1 MKSAILHRSLTK
13 DYPTAIGGDG
23 VYLITDKGQRILDG
37 SSGAAV
43 SSVGHSNKEVIEAIV
58 DQTRSLCFA
67 HTSFFTSEAAEELAA
82 LIIGQSGGGTFS
94 KIMYTSSGSEAI
106 EAALK
111 IARQY
116 HVFNGDLKRINII
129 GRFHSYHGNTM
140 GAMAAGNNPPRREA
154 FEPMFSPVFHHVSRC
169 FHDKDNN
176 GLGEKEYEDLLIAE
190 FEAKIQSLGAETV
203 AAVIVEP
210 VVGATLGA
218 VAATS
223 TYLPRLKALCEKN
236 GILAI
241 WDEVMC
247 GMGRSGS
254 YHAWQ
259 SLGGVGPDL
268 QTIGK
273 GLGAGYQPLSAILL
287 NEKVAGMFE
296 KHATASKKFINGQ
309 TFQGH
314 PVACAGA
321 LAVQKIIKREKLL
334 VNVLARGEQ
343 LDASLKAGLPSSFF
357 ECSGSLRGM
366 GLFRAVDFGNLGA
379 AIGGQLAQE
388 VADESFKQGAA
399 VYTCSSAVDAV
410 LFAPPFIINE
420 QEVEILA
427 ATFLKALANVL
438 ERRGKAAGIP
448 NGSTINGSRPAV
460 EVSH

>member
-1 MKSAILHRSLTK
+1 MESAILHRSLTK
-13 DYPTAIGGDG
+13 NYPIAVGEMEFTSSTI
-23 VYLITDKGQRILDG
+23 KG
-37 SSGAAV
+37 SAYWTEAAV
-43 SSVGHSNKEVIEAIV
+43 
-58 DQTRSLCFA
+58 RLF
-67 HTSFFTSEAAEELAA
+67 LALDIA
-82 LIIGQSGGGTFS
+82 T
-94 KIMYTSSGSEAI
+94 KRIMYTSSGSEAV

-116 HVFNGDLKRINII
+116 HVFHGDLRRINII
-129 GRFHSYHGNTM
+129 GRLHSYHGNTM

-154 FEPMFSPVFHHVSRC
+154 FEPMLSPAFQHVSRC
-169 FHDKDNN
+169 FYDRDHD
-176 GLGEKEYEDLLIAE
+176 GMTEREYENHLIDE
-190 FEAKIQSLGAETV
+190 LEAKINSLGAETV

-218 VAATS
+218 VAATP

-259 SLGGVGPDL
+259 SLGGAAPDL

-287 NEKVAGMFE
+287 SEKVATEFE
-296 KHATASKKFINGQ
+296 LHATGAKKFINGQ

-321 LAVQKIIKREKLL
+321 LAVQKIIKRDRLIA
-334 VNVLARGEQ
+334 NVLARGEQ
-343 LDASLKAGLPSSFF
+343 LNSSLTTGLPSGFF
-357 ECSGSLRGM
+357 EYSGSLRGM

-379 AIGGQLAQE
+379 ATGGSLAQE
-388 VADESFKQGAA
+388 VVDESFKQGAA

-410 LFAPPFIINE
+410 LIAPPFIITE
-420 QEVEILA
+420 QEVD
-427 ATFLKALANVL
+427 VL
-438 ERRGKAAGIP
+438 ICSEVMRSGAGHAFSEMIVGKC
-448 NGSTINGSRPAV
+448 T
-460 EVSH
+460 E